1 VASSTGSSIF
11 EATIVASGLLTIEQ
25 LDEARRRL
33 SDVEDSGSQSD
44 GLSRDDQ
51 LATQLIESGALNAWQ
66 VDQLKS
72 GRTKFTLGPYR
83 VIDSLGQG
91 GMGQVFKAE
100 HSLMGRVVAI
110 KVLPLHRSTPEAV
123 AYFTREMRAHAQL
136 DHENLVRAFDAGR
149 DGNVYYLV
157 TEFVPGADLRRLVK
171 RRGRLSMPEAAAII
185 TQAAR
190 GLQFA
195 HEKGMIHRDV
205 KPANILVTPD
215 GRAKVSDVGL
225 ASFLDVENESDPR
238 AGRIVGTADYLS
250 PEHVRPP
257 YQVSAASDIYSLGC
271 TLFYAVT
278 GHVPFAGGTTPQKA
292 RRHWEEP
299 APEARSVNP
308 EVSEEFSAIISR
320 MLEKDPASRI
330 ASGALVAEALGPWL
344 DPIPPAADLV
354 VVSRAGSEAPG
365 FRNAQVVPAEQRS
378 ASVHRLRW
386 LEIVGNRSWNDLA
399 EHFGVSLW
407 GLATLLCGALG
418 VPLLFLLLL
427 LAALVYRALS

>member
-1 VASSTGSSIF
+1 ML
-11 EATIVASGLLTIEQ
+11 ASGLLTAEQ
-25 LDEARRRL
+25 LDDARGRL
-33 SDVEDSGSQSD
+33 HGIRDQLPPDD
-44 GLSRDDQ
+44 LSRDDR
-51 LATQLIESGALNAWQ
+51 LATLLIESGMLNAWQ

-100 HSLMGRVVAI
+100 HSLMGRIVAI
-110 KVLPLHRSTPEAV
+110 KVLPLHKSTPDAV

-136 DHENLVRAFDAGR
+136 DHDNLVRAFDAGR

-157 TEFVPGADLRRLVK
+157 TEFVPGTDLRRLVR
-171 RRGRLSMPEAAAII
+171 RRGRLSMPEAASII
-185 TQAAR
+185 AQAAR

-195 HEKGMIHRDV
+195 HDKGMIHRDV

-250 PEHVRPP
+250 PEHVRAP

-278 GHVPFAGGTTPQKA
+278 GKVPFAGGTTPQKA
-292 RRHWEEP
+292 RRHCEESP
-299 APEARSVNP
+299 PQASSIDGRISAEFC
-308 EVSEEFSAIISR
+308 EVIAR
-320 MLEKDPASRI
+320 MLEKDPAKRI
-330 ASGALVAEALGPWL
+330 SSGAQVAEALAPWL
-344 DPIPPAADLV
+344 DPLPPAV
-354 VVSRAGSEAPG
+354 GQTAPAKQS
-365 FRNAQVVPAEQRS
+365 NDDSLPVEETACAEEMPFGR
-378 ASVHRLRW
+378 RTPRW
-386 LEIVGNRSWNDLA
+386 LAILDGRSWDELA
-399 EHFGVSLW
+399 ADSGVSVGRLKLLLY
-407 GLATLLCGALG
+407 GVTLLPVAI
-418 VPLLFLLLL
+418 L
-427 LAALVYRALS
+427 LAILAFAVARAF